1 MGLRAS
7 LHSDYNV
14 SPIHPLLAARI
25 AVQRRTQADDEVLG
39 PDDRVAPH
47 DALRA
52 ITLDAAWQIFG
63 DDRGTLE
70 PGKLADFA
78 VVSANPW
85 TADPDGWADITVSQT
100 RLGGAVAW
108 EG

>member
-1 MGLRAS
+1 M
-7 LHSDYNV
+7 
-14 SPIHPLLAARI
+14 
-25 AVQRRTQADDEVLG
+25 QRRTQASDECSDPTIASL
-39 PDDRVAPH
+39 PTARC
-47 DALRA
+47 RRK

-78 VVSANPW
+78 VMSANPW